1 MAKFFSGNYGGQL
14 GSTARAAQLIADAG
28 AREGESLKEIGSMIK
43 SATDKY
49 GEKRRK
55 EEKKL
60 ITAGAALAAASKYNP
75 GIVKDIEAGTLGE
88 EAQRALKLINDG
100 NGDEKSADRLLATV
114 GAMNSARALKL
125 EEEQASLLNQA
136 RKQQVDFN
144 EATKELR
151 LDNADLSNQVNR
163 LNATILNMRGIVME
177 SNLPAAQQ
185 EALLKKM
192 QAEADIRLEPGRQAV
207 EAQKQELGS
216 KQIQGALK
224 ALEVFPLEDR
234 AKLQRRAQEGQINA
248 NEASTIS
255 LLGKAISSLD
265 PQSIQD
271 EAIKKLQTQMKEAL
285 STPSIRVKVGD
296 IRKQVT
302 FEEWEEL
309 HKENP
314 KKYPY
319 NASAKQ
325 TGSRIAELSLMLQE
339 SMKGTGVLAE
349 IPDDT
354 VPTAQEE
361 QEELYRSLYGE
372 KGSPYDYPSGSG
384 SMYDP
389 IDFSHLGQESE

>member
-28 AREGESLKEIGSMIK
+28 AREGESLREIGSMIK

-55 EEKKL
+55 EEEKL
-60 ITAGAALAAASKYNP
+60 IAAGVALAATSKYNP
-75 GIVKDIEAGTLGE
+75 NIVKDIESGALGE
-88 EAQRALKLINDG
+88 ENKRALKLINDG
-100 NGDEKSADRLLATV
+100 NADEKNADRLLALV
-114 GAMNSARALKL
+114 GAMNSARTLKL

-151 LDNADLSNQVNR
+151 LDNADLGNQVNR
-163 LNATILNMRGIVME
+163 LNATILNMQRIVTE

-185 EALLKKM
+185 EALLRRL
-192 QAEADIRLEPGRQAV
+192 QAEAGIRLEPGRQAV
-207 EAQKQELGS
+207 EAQKQELGF

-224 ALEVFPLEDR
+224 ALKVFPLKER
-234 AKLQRRAQEGQINA
+234 AELQRRAQEGQINA

-296 IRKQVT
+296 VRKQVT

-309 HKENP
+309 HKDNP
-314 KKYPY
+314 DKYPY

-325 TGSRIAELSLMLQE
+325 TGSRIAALSLMLQE

-349 IPDDT
+349 VDDT
-354 VPTAQEE
+354 VPTVAPPSVTSTAMEAREIAEE
-361 QEELYRSLYGE
+361 QQEDMPWYGR
-372 KGSPYDYPSGSG
+372 GGAASGMSVG
-384 SMYDP
+384 P
-389 IDFSHLGQESE
+389 KF